1 LTHDRP
7 GPPPELVSGAGDE
20 FRRRRRSVAGRRE
33 EHPVPEMSTCLWFDT
48 EALEAAELYVSVFPR
63 SEVLEVVRWGE
74 NNPER
79 TGQPLSVT
87 FRLDGRDFVALNG
100 GPGRPFTEAVSIMVG
115 CADQAEVDHYWSRLL
130 EGGGRESMCGWLA
143 DRYGLS
149 WQIVPT
155 RLLELMNDPDPA
167 RAGRVAAA
175 MMQMV
180 KIDLAEIERAAA

>member
-1 LTHDRP
+1 
-7 GPPPELVSGAGDE
+7 
-20 FRRRRRSVAGRRE
+20 
-33 EHPVPEMSTCLWFDT
+33 MSTCLWFDT

-63 SEVLEVVRWGE
+63 SEVLEVVRWDE
-74 NNPER
+74 NNLEL

-130 EGGGRESMCGWLA
+130 AGGGRESRCGWLA

>member
-1 LTHDRP
+1 
-7 GPPPELVSGAGDE
+7 
-20 FRRRRRSVAGRRE
+20 
-33 EHPVPEMSTCLWFDT
+33 MSTCLWFDT

-130 EGGGRESMCGWLA
+130 AGGGRESMCGWLA

>member
-1 LTHDRP
+1 M
-7 GPPPELVSGAGDE
+7 
-20 FRRRRRSVAGRRE
+20 
-33 EHPVPEMSTCLWFDT
+33 PEMSTCLWFDT

-63 SEVLEVVRWGE
+63 SEVLEVVRWDE
-74 NNPER
+74 NNLEL

-130 EGGGRESMCGWLA
+130 AGGGRESRCGWLA

>member
-1 LTHDRP
+1 M
-7 GPPPELVSGAGDE
+7 
-20 FRRRRRSVAGRRE
+20 
-33 EHPVPEMSTCLWFDT
+33 PEMSICLWFDT

-74 NNPER
+74 NNPAQA
-79 TGQPLSVT
+79 GKPLSVT

-130 EGGGRESMCGWLA
+130 EGGGREARCGWLA

-175 MMQMV
+175 MMGMV